1 MDNVIVDNTFFVEVV
16 CCIYLHGVDNQGVPF
31 RKCGF
36 IEQDDHYG
44 LALPSSLLN
53 ERERI
58 PEVAV
63 RVFKDYVHHDD
74 LKTLDIVP
82 HTFFDPKPPSN
93 KVNSKQRTVYLS
105 YRTVIWPGINVHESL
120 RFMSHAELKI
130 ARPRIIEGH
139 YQAYRAGI
147 S

>member
-1 MDNVIVDNTFFVEVV
+1 MNNTFFVEVV
-16 CCIYLHGVDNQGVPF
+16 CCIYLHGMDDKGTPF

-44 LALPSSLLN
+44 LALPSAWLT
-53 ERERI
+53 EHKRI
-58 PEVAV
+58 PEIAV
-63 RVFKDYVHHDD
+63 QIFKDYVHHDD

-82 HTFFDPKPPSN
+82 HTFFDPKLY
-93 KVNSKQRTVYLS
+93 VKQPDGHGNTHRVVYVS

-120 RFMSHAELKI
+120 RFMSHAELRI

-139 YQAYRAGI
+139 YEAYRAGI
-147 S
+147 V